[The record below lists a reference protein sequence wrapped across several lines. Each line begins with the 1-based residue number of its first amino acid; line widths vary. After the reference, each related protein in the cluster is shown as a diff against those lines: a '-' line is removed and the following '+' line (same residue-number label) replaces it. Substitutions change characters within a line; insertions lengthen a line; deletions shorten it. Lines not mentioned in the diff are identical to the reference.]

1 MVKLTEIEALYN
13 TIERLQN
20 EIECLYDEKCQLV
33 HLFPGLEIDKRNIL
47 KSKVLQKQ
55 VNRLV
60 AEEELLLDSVLN
72 AVIEA
77 LRIARTP

>member
-1 MVKLTEIEALYN
+1 MMKSAN
-13 TIERLQN
+13 WCN
-20 EIECLYDEKCQLV
+20 
-33 HLFPGLEIDKRNIL
+33 LFPGLEIDKRNIL

-55 VNRLV
+55 VNRLL

-77 LRIARTP
+77 LRMASTP